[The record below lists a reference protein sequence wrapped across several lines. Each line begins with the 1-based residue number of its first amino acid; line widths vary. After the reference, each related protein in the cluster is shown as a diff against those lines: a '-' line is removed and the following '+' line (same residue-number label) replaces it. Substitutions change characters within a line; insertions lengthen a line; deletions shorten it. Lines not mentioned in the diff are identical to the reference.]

1 MTFPT
6 PDWSAAL
13 RRKADAPAFAAARA
27 ALDARAAVYLDYL
40 PPHPSHQAGY
50 YHDFFCPEHAVQLV
64 FDPRGGKRHTCPTDG
79 TVFQGEPFDSA
90 YLWSVN
96 DMLSDAA
103 LRLALRAFLRG
114 NPGPDAVRAAE
125 VLTGYARCYRN
136 LPVGPKTNPNFP
148 GVVTFTA
155 LDESV
160 WLIRVAWA
168 YSLLRG
174 MLTQEDEALIGREIL
189 LPAAEHIL
197 RIRWPEVHNVTN
209 WNNAALVA
217 LGLALGEDR
226 FVTAGVEAP
235 LGLAAEL
242 SEGVLADGLWWERSL
257 SYHYYSL
264 AALVWTVRS
273 LEAGGRPFAGDAT
286 LRRMFSAPILLAFP
300 DLTLP
305 AVDDCWYFIGLT
317 GEVGHGI
324 PDAAGFY
331 ETAYARYGD
340 PEFAWVLER
349 NYATRPR
356 AGIEALLDGAERIEG
371 GRAPQARSCVLPE
384 SGLAVLRSG
393 TDSLAANCLVLK
405 AGPDGGVHG
414 HPDQLAIQLS
424 GAGARLV
431 PDLGTPGYGIA
442 LNDTWYRQTA
452 SHSTVLIDGRSQPP
466 ATGRIGQVESRGDFE
481 FVHGSV
487 SWGDGPYAGA
497 ELRRMVIGCETYFI
511 DCFDVRLPDARA
523 IDWVLASRGRIN
535 QDPAGAV
542 SATLEGDCGYA
553 DLSSIRAADTRDPL
567 QLCWE
572 VDGARLA
579 VFLPAAP
586 GERIYLALG
595 PGNPAADTL
604 SLAIRRRRER
614 RTLFLAVLAPHRP
627 EAADRVKN
635 VRWGS
640 GASPSLEIETA
651 RGVDR
656 WEIEPDLSSAR
667 RTM

>member
-1 MTFPT
+1 M
-6 PDWSAAL
+6 
-13 RRKADAPAFAAARA
+13 
-27 ALDARAAVYLDYL
+27 
-40 PPHPSHQAGY
+40 
-50 YHDFFCPEHAVQLV
+50 
-64 FDPRGGKRHTCPTDG
+64 
-79 TVFQGEPFDSA
+79 FQGEPFDSA

-174 MLTQEDEALIGREIL
+174 MLTPEDQALIGREIL

-356 AGIEALLDGAERIEG
+356 AGIEALLDGAERIAG

-481 FVHGSV
+481 LVHGSV

-497 ELRRMVIGCETYFI
+497 ELRRMVIGCKPISSIASTSGCLMREPSTG
-511 DCFDVRLPDARA
+511 CSRA
-523 IDWVLASRGRIN
+523 VAGSTRIRPEQSPPRSRGTAAMPTCPRSGRQTRVILSN
-535 QDPAGAV
+535 CAGRLMGRVWLYSCRRRQESGFISRSDRQSGGRYALARDPAPAGTAHSLSGRSGAPPPG
-542 SATLEGDCGYA
+542 SCR
-553 DLSSIRAADTRDPL
+553 SSEKCAL
-567 QLCWE
+567 
-572 VDGARLA
+572 
-579 VFLPAAP
+579 
-586 GERIYLALG
+586 GERSRSQ
-595 PGNPAADTL
+595 P
-604 SLAIRRRRER
+604 R
-614 RTLFLAVLAPHRP
+614 
-627 EAADRVKN
+627 DRN
-635 VRWGS
+635 GS
-640 GASPSLEIETA
+640 
-651 RGVDR
+651 RG
-656 WEIEPDLSSAR
+656 
-667 RTM
+667 